1 MYAKP
6 IMKNYLSTILLLLI
20 ASCISAN
27 TYYVSTT
34 GSDSNV
40 GSFSKPFKTLQKGA
54 NMMKAGDTVFV
65 RAGTYASLM
74 YLSTAASEYNRAV
87 FTNYPGERPILDGE
101 YNKPSG
107 NIGKTDPVT
116 GNNCDSYPLIMVE
129 GSYITFSGFEIIRSA
144 GVGVSLANYENNSF
158 CHHNI
163 VENLYIHDCRNN
175 GIWCYNASNLI
186 IQNNDITLTANFA
199 NYARW
204 GGPDWPSTLQAYGCT
219 KLKILKNKVHE
230 NWGEGIGVWN
240 DDDVLVDS
248 NVVYDNSSGNIYLDN
263 ASNTTVSS
271 NLIYNTGD
279 PRFCV
284 NNIPSDAINLADE
297 PTLTSRGGNFNI
309 WNNTILGCQN
319 GIRWRD
325 FQGGSG
331 MKNVVIAYNTIVN
344 PSNGVPLGVQAG
356 AHTNVQIRNN
366 IFVQENN
373 YGMISIANDNL
384 KGFTLSHNLW
394 SKEPTALYKSANDV
408 VADPK
413 IAKTG
418 LTTQGKL
425 SRSYFELLAT
435 SPAINK
441 GMPLASVNIDMYKN
455 IRDAKPDVGA
465 FEFRFLADLKGE
477 EKTYKSILLYPNLA
491 QNEFYVVGE
500 VSVNSKY
507 EIISIDGK
515 TLQAGDL
522 SSHSISIG
530 NLKTGLYLIKI
541 KIDAGETVQ
550 RFVKE

>member
-1 MYAKP
+1 
-6 IMKNYLSTILLLLI
+6 MKNYLLIILSLLI
-20 ASCISAN
+20 ANGISAN
-27 TYYVSTT
+27 TYYISPT
-34 GSDSNV
+34 GLDSNV
-40 GSFSKPFKTLQKGA
+40 GSFSKPFKTVQKGA
-54 NMMKAGDTVFV
+54 DMMKAGDTVFV
-65 RAGTYASLM
+65 RAGTYASLL
-74 YLSTAASEYNRAV
+74 YLSTAASEFNRAV

-107 NIGKTDPVT
+107 NISKTDPIS
-116 GNNCDSYPLIMVE
+116 GNACSSYPLIMVE

-144 GVGVSLANYENNSF
+144 GVGVSLANYGNNSL

-163 VENLYIHDCRNN
+163 VQNLYIHDCRNN

-199 NYARW
+199 SYARW
-204 GGPDWPSTLQAYGCT
+204 TGPDWPSTLQAYGCK
-219 KLKILKNKVHE
+219 KLKILKNQVHE
-230 NWGEGIGVWN
+230 NWGEGIGAWN
-240 DDDVLVDS
+240 DDDVLIDS

-271 NLIYNTGD
+271 NLIYNTRD

-284 NNIPSDAINLADE
+284 NTIPSDGINLADE
-297 PTLTSRGGNFNI
+297 PTVTSRGGNFNI

-319 GIRWRD
+319 AIRWRD

-344 PSNGVPLGVQAG
+344 PSNGKPIEIESGN
-356 AHTNVQIRNN
+356 HSNVQIRNN

-373 YGMISIANDNL
+373 FGLISIANDNL
-384 KGFTLSHNLW
+384 TGFTLSHNLW
-394 SKEPTALYKSANDV
+394 SKEPKAIYKSVNDV

-441 GMPLASVNIDMYKN
+441 GMPMAAVNIDMYKN
-455 IRDAKPDVGA
+455 IRDTEPDLGA
-465 FEFRFLADLKGE
+465 FEFRFLTDMEGE
-477 EKTYKSILLYPNLA
+477 EKVYKSLLLHLNLA
-491 QNEFYVVGE
+491 QNELMVVGE
-500 VSVNSKY
+500 VLANFKY
-507 EIISIDGK
+507 EITSIEGK

-522 SSHSISIG
+522 TSQGIPIE
-530 NLKTGLYLIKI
+530 NLKSGLYIIKI
-541 KIDAGETVQ
+541 KSDTGEWVK